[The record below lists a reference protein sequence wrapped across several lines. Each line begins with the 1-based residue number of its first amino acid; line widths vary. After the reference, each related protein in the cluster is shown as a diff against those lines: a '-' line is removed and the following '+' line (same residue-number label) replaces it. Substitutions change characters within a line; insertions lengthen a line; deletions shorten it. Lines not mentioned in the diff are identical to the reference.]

1 MLDKYY
7 DKAILD
13 AKESLLDDGV
23 IVVPTDT
30 VYGLACLCSSKIGV
44 ERIYQI
50 KNRDKSKPLPV
61 IVNSYK
67 MLQEVVDVDMSIIE
81 KLSKFFPGALTIVC
95 KKNEN
100 FDYYDTKT
108 VAVRMVD
115 TPLINK
121 IIESV
126 GEPLALT
133 SANISNNDNIIN
145 PFDLLEVFDGV
156 VDCVFIDNSVKGV
169 ESTIVE
175 MLDDGSLK
183 LLREGKIPFEKIV
196 KGYRNDG

>member
-13 AKESLLDDGV
+13 ATNSLLDNGV

-30 VYGLACLCSSKIGV
+30 VYGLACLSSSKEGI

-50 KNRDKSKPLPV
+50 KNRDKDKPLPI
-61 IVNSYK
+61 IVDSYK
-67 MLQEVVDVDMSIIE
+67 MLKKVIDVDFNIIE
-81 KLSKFFPGALTIVC
+81 KLSKFYPGALTIVC
-95 KKNEN
+95 KKRED
-100 FDYYDTKT
+100 FDYFEAKT
-108 VAVRMVD
+108 VAVRMIKN
-115 TPLINK
+115 PLVNK

-126 GEPLALT
+126 NEPLVLT
-133 SANISNNDNIIN
+133 SANISDEENITN

-156 VDCVFIDNSVKGV
+156 VDCVFIDNNVKGV

-175 MLDDGSLK
+175 ILDDGSLR
-183 LLREGKIPFEKIV
+183 LLRDGKIPFEKIE
-196 KGYRNDG
+196 KEYNFHG